1 MRRRIAAVLALALA
15 ACGGGGPREVPS
27 VTFGLPPDT
36 ILTPYVQV
44 PQAAALGGG
53 KWVVVAA
60 EFDEAAIIDF
70 TSGRRTVLRGTRDV
84 VLRHPFNV
92 FGWTDTAYVADWSTT
107 QVSRWTVAGTV
118 ATAPLRAPAA
128 LRGLLPSARDAA
140 GNLYF
145 EVKPLVRRD
154 GSGNRDS
161 AAIVRAPADLARFD
175 TVARL
180 SPLDLAE
187 VNDQAGRRFVRRVF
201 SGEDAWGVFADG
213 TVWVARVYQ
222 NYIAR
227 WAADGSEREGP
238 RLPDRVLEVS
248 WSDREHFFLEF
259 PEDQRSTAELL
270 PWSPIKPPF
279 ERALGTPAGQVW
291 LEKSRITTDSSRT
304 YQVTDRAGVL
314 SHEVVYP
321 TRPGR
326 VIALTDSLALVA
338 EQWRE
343 GVRLMQ
349 VRVPS
354 PPAAT
359 P

>member
-1 MRRRIAAVLALALA
+1 MTQARAVALALALA
-15 ACGGGGPREVPS
+15 SCGGGGPREVPS

-44 PQAAALGGG
+44 PQAAALGDGR
-53 KWVVVAA
+53 WVVVAA
-60 EFDEAAIIDF
+60 EFDEAAILDF
-70 TSGRRTVLRGTRDV
+70 PTGRRTVLRGTRDV
-84 VLRHPFNV
+84 VLRHPFNA

-107 QVSRWTVAGTV
+107 QVSRWAGAGTL
-118 ATAPLRAPAA
+118 AGAPLRAPAA
-128 LRGLLPSARDAA
+128 LRGQLPGARDAA

-145 EVKPLVRRD
+145 EVKPPVRRD

-161 AAIVRAPADLARFD
+161 AAIVRASADLARFD

-201 SGEDAWGVFADG
+201 SGEDDWGVFPDG

-222 NYIAR
+222 NYILR
-227 WAADGSEREGP
+227 RAADGSEREGP

-279 ERALGTPAGQVW
+279 ERALGTPGGQVW
-291 LEKSRITTDSSRT
+291 LEKSRIVADSVRT
-304 YQVTDRAGVL
+304 YQVTDPSGAL
-314 SHEVVYP
+314 AHEVIYP
-321 TRPGR
+321 SRQGR

-349 VRVPS
+349 VRVPAPPS
-354 PPAAT
+354 PAP
-359 P
+359 

>member
-1 MRRRIAAVLALALA
+1 MRQGRLAALALVLA

-27 VTFGLPPDT
+27 VAFGLPPDT

-44 PQAAALGGG
+44 PQAAALGDGR
-53 KWVVVAA
+53 WVVVAA
-60 EFDEAAIIDF
+60 EFDEAAIVDF
-70 TSGRRTVLRGTRDV
+70 STGRQTALRGTAAV
-84 VLRHPFNV
+84 VLRHPYDAFA
-92 FGWTDTAYVADWSTT
+92 WKDTAYVADWSTT
-107 QVSRWTVAGTV
+107 QVTPWTGSGDMAGPPL
-118 ATAPLRAPAA
+118 AAPLA

-145 EVKPLVRRD
+145 EVKPPVRRD

-161 AAIVRAPADLARFD
+161 AAIVRAPANLARFD

-201 SGEDAWGVFADG
+201 SGEDDWGVFPDG

-222 NYIAR
+222 NYILR
-227 WAADGSEREGP
+227 RAADGSEREGP

-279 ERALGTPAGQVW
+279 ERALGTPGGQVW
-291 LEKSRITTDSSRT
+291 LEKSRIVADSVRT
-304 YQVTDRAGVL
+304 YQVTDASGAL
-314 SHEVVYP
+314 AHEVIYP
-321 TRPGR
+321 SRQGR

-349 VRVPS
+349 VRLPVP
-354 PPAAT
+354 PPAT